1 MADTLNEQQISVEN
15 RRTRQG
21 SQSVTLES
29 VAKLAGVAPTT
40 VSRALNYPDKVAQ
53 KTRDRINQVIM
64 QTGYVPNLLA
74 GGLASNKSRL
84 IAVVVPSL
92 VNVVYAET
100 VQHFAKRVKE
110 AGYQVLQ
117 GEVGYDL
124 EEEEQ
129 LVTAVLSRRPDAIF
143 LTGIHH
149 SNNCRQKLLAA
160 NIPIVETWDV
170 TPTPLDIVV
179 GFSQDGVGKKAANF
193 FYEKGYRNFAIVSA
207 EDHRAIL
214 RNKSFKK
221 ALAAKGILDVPTSV
235 VPGISNLKLGRQGAA
250 KLLDEGLRGALIFC
264 SSDTLAHGVLTEV
277 QSRGLS
283 VPDDVAIVGFGD
295 QNFAAYTYPAL
306 TTVRI
311 DRATMGR
318 LSADALLNR
327 INNQPVP
334 KKMVDV
340 GFEIVVRD
348 TA

>member
-1 MADTLNEQQISVEN
+1 MADRLNEIQTTAET
-15 RRTRQG
+15 RRSRQG
-21 SQSVTLES
+21 SQSVTLEV

-53 KTRDRINQVIM
+53 KTRDRIQQVIQ
-64 QTGYVPNLLA
+64 QTGYVPNMLA

-100 VQHFAKRVKE
+100 VQHFAKPMKE
-110 AGYQVLQ
+110 AGYQVIQ

-124 EEEEQ
+124 EEEER
-129 LVTAVLSRRPDAIF
+129 LISAVLSRRPDGIF

-149 SNNCRQKLLAA
+149 SNNCRRQLLAA
-160 NIPIVETWDV
+160 DIPIVETWDV
-170 TPTPLDIVV
+170 TPTPLDIAV
-179 GFSQDGVGKKAANF
+179 GFSQEAVGKKAANF
-193 FYEKGYRNFAIVSA
+193 FHDKGYRKFAIVSA
-207 EDHRAIL
+207 EDHRAIQ
-214 RNKSFKK
+214 RNESFKR
-221 ALAAKGILDVPTSV
+221 ALAARGIEDVPTCV
-235 VPGISNLKLGRQGAA
+235 VPGISSLKLGRQGAA
-250 KLLDEGLRGALIFC
+250 RLLDDGLRDSLVFC

-277 QSRGLS
+277 LSRGMS
-283 VPDDVAIVGFGD
+283 VPQDIAIVGFGD

-318 LSADALLNR
+318 LSANALLSRLND
-327 INNQPVP
+327 QPVAQ
-334 KKMVDV
+334 KMVDV

>member
-1 MADTLNEQQISVEN
+1 MAETLNEQQISGEGKKA
-15 RRTRQG
+15 RQG

-29 VAKLAGVAPTT
+29 VARLAGVAPTT

-53 KTRDRINQVIM
+53 KTRDRINQVIQ

-92 VNVVYAET
+92 VNIVYAET
-100 VQHFAKRVKE
+100 VQHFAKPMKE

-124 EEEEQ
+124 QEEER
-129 LVTAVLSRRPDAIF
+129 LIAAVLSRRPDAIF

-149 SNNCRQKLLAA
+149 SNTCRRQLLAA

-179 GFSQDGVGKKAANF
+179 GFSQDAVGQETADF
-193 FYEKGYRNFAIVSA
+193 FYDRGYRKFAIVSA

-214 RNKSFKK
+214 RNTSFIK
-221 ALAAKGILDVPTSV
+221 ALAAKGINDVPTSV
-235 VPGISNLKLGRQGAA
+235 VPGISNLELGRRAAA
-250 KLLDEGLRGALIFC
+250 KLFDEGLHDSLIFC
-264 SSDTLAHGVLTEV
+264 SSDTLAHGVLTEA
-277 QSRGLS
+277 QARGLS
-283 VPDDVAIVGFGD
+283 IPDDISIVGFGD
-295 QNFAAYTYPAL
+295 QNFAAFTYPAL

-318 LSADALLNR
+318 RSANALLNR
-327 INNQPVP
+327 LNNEPVAA
-334 KKMVDV
+334 KVLDL

-348 TA
+348 TT